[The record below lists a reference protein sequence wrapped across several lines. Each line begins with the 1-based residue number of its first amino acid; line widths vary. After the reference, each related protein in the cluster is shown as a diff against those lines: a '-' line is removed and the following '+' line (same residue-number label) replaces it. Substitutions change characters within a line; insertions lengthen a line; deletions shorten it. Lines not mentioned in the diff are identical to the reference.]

1 MCSAQI
7 RILKIDGSIV
17 DRGEHGNI
25 FAHNIINGNPLKDV
39 TNVDFTQEMIES
51 VDKLDIENLGLQT
64 ADIWKK
70 VSTEITTK

>member
-1 MCSAQI
+1 MSQFFE
-7 RILKIDGSIV
+7 K
-17 DRGEHGNI
+17 GEHVNI
-25 FAHNIINGNPLKDV
+25 CAQNIRNGNPLKDV

-70 VSTEITTK
+70 VSA